1 MTKPRTRDT
10 TRCRDCGRQWESLTQ
25 AHCARCHLQFSGPTA
40 FDEHLLDTGNGLS
53 RCRTTEELL
62 TGKPKARHVTIHP
75 DTKTRTETR
84 TLRKILAPRPERYGD
99 VWRYAE
105 HKPRSLTT

>member
-1 MTKPRTRDT
+1 MTKRERDT

-25 AHCARCHLQFSGPTA
+25 AHCTRCHLQFSGPTA
-40 FDEHLLDTGNGLS
+40 FDEHLTDTGRGQPP
-53 RCRTTEELL
+53 RCRTAQELL
-62 TGKPKARHVTIHP
+62 TGKPPAPTGRLKR
-75 DTKTRTETR
+75 
-84 TLRKILAPRPERYGD
+84 ILAPRPERYGD